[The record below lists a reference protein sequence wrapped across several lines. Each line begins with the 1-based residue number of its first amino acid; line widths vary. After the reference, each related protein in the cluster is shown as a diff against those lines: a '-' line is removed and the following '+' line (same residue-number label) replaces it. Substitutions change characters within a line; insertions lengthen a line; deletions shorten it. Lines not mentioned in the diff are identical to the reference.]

1 MAGKTISTTVNK
13 PVTLGVGGYTSPL
26 TITSS
31 GEILQNPND
40 IAGLTSVAALNVLA
54 ISTGAVIINDGQIR
68 GGEGIYQEN
77 DIGGDGVSMAAA
89 ATLTN
94 ALLILGGAG
103 GSEADDW
110 GSGGAGLV
118 ASAGGVITNTGLVL
132 GGAGGDGGNFA
143 GGNGAAGMVLTGA
156 TLTNSGT
163 GSFDGIEGGAGGGG
177 YDGGYAGTG
186 LAMTNGRATNSSFIA
201 GGQGGNGPGRAGPAG
216 DGVDLAQ
223 GGTLTN
229 LAGGRIVGGGGGA
242 SGETAYAGIGVN
254 VNGQG
259 KAAYLANAGTI
270 TGGAGAAG
278 VYLYSNDFGSSE
290 GGGGGGTGVLL
301 QGTLSR
307 FVNTGTVFGGAGGAA
322 KGTMAQY
329 FYAGGQGAVGLQ
341 VLVGVTASNGGEIA
355 GGAGGYGTNA
365 GGGGGAGVEVTGAV
379 SNKVIQYAAFYN
391 LRGATVRAGANG
403 GTSSHGTIDSSLDQS
418 VGVFARYA
426 RIHNAGYIYGGAG
439 NQGVYLFSS
448 YLQNSGDIFGGTGAY
463 GIYLTDGRMENLRGG
478 GIYGG
483 VADVGGTLTN
493 YGYITGNPGA
503 TAGVG
508 VNLFVGVLV
517 NGGIISGGVID
528 GTSQT
533 GDAVDCTDAATVVV
547 APGARFYGNVV
558 GYTGGAGSVLEVTGG
573 GGDRLS
579 GVGTQFTG
587 FNTVSFATDAAWT
600 ISGDVAGL
608 ASGQAIDGFGLG
620 DGIVLTGVAEQGA
633 ALSGTQ
639 LDLIVGGSKDYL
651 QFSNYLST
659 AGVLLVTNDG
669 TNTTLSQNATVTNA
683 TAANYGLAL
692 VMQGG
697 VANKLVIGYK
707 SELTVSSGGQV
718 KGLEIGNTGYG
729 IVYTG
734 GFVSNVLLNTGSYLA
749 VTQGGTVSGAT
760 VHAGGVLDLQDLA
773 VGSNVTLVGGELLD
787 QGAKLTGKVSFAA
800 GHGVLDIEQTNMPTT
815 EIFGFAVGDK
825 IILSDA
831 AASSGKVKV
840 SKAGVVTIT
849 AGGKT
854 YKLNISGAKVGA
866 TNYKFANDTLTET
879 KKTTAAFLRPETGAA
894 APSATALPALSS
906 AGAYP
911 LITAAARQAG
921 AGIWLPGGLVQESWR
936 PAQDAF
942 AAMVTFQS

>member
-1 MAGKTISTTVNK
+1 VAGKTISTTVNK

-26 TITSS
+26 TITST
-31 GEILQNPND
+31 GEIQQNPND

-54 ISTGAVIINDGQIR
+54 ISAGAIIVNDGQIR

-103 GSEADDW
+103 GTANGNW

-132 GGAGGDGGNFA
+132 GGAGGDGGDLL
-143 GGNGAAGMVLTGA
+143 GGSGGAGMVLTGA

-163 GSFDGIEGGAGGGG
+163 LSFDGIEGGAGGGG
-177 YDGGYAGTG
+177 YDGGYGGAG
-186 LAMTNGRATNSSFIA
+186 LAMTNSRATNSSFIG
-201 GGQGGNGPGRAGPAG
+201 GGQGGNGPGRAGLAG
-216 DGVDLAQ
+216 DGVDLAG

-229 LAGGRIVGGGGGA
+229 LAGGRILGGGSGA
-242 SGETAYAGIGVN
+242 SVETTYGGIGVN

-270 TGGAGAAG
+270 TGGAGAPG
-278 VYLYSNDFGSSE
+278 VYPSDNE
-290 GGGGGGTGVLL
+290 VGGGGGTGVLL
-301 QGTLSR
+301 QGTLTS
-307 FVNTGTVFGGAGGAA
+307 FLNTGTVFGGAGGAA
-322 KGTMAQY
+322 TGSKAQSY
-329 FYAGGQGAVGLQ
+329 YVGGYGAVGLE
-341 VLVGVTASNGGEIA
+341 VLTGVTATNEGEIA
-355 GGAGGYGTNA
+355 GGAGGYGSNA
-365 GGGGGAGVEVTGAV
+365 AGIGGVGVEVTGNV

-391 LRGATVRAGANG
+391 LRGATVRAGADG
-403 GTSSHGTIDSSLDQS
+403 GTSSHGTIESAPDQS

-426 RIHNAGYIYGGAG
+426 QIYNAGYIYGGAG
-439 NQGVYLFSS
+439 NQGVNLFGS
-448 YLQNSGDIFGGTGAY
+448 YLQNSGDIFGGTGGAY
-463 GIYLTDGRMENLRGG
+463 GIYLAGGRAVNLRGG

-483 VADVGGTLTN
+483 VADVGGALTN

-503 TAGVG
+503 SAGVG
-508 VNLFVGVLV
+508 VNLFGGVLI

-533 GDAVDCTDAATVVV
+533 GDAVDCTDAATVVA

-558 GYTGGAGSVLEVTGG
+558 DYTGGAGSVLEVTGA

-587 FNTVSFATDAAWT
+587 FNTVSFATGAAWT

-608 ASGQAIDGFGLG
+608 ASGQVIDGFGLG

-633 ALSGTQ
+633 ALVGTQ
-639 LDLIVGGSKDYL
+639 LDLFVGSSTDYL
-651 QFSNYLST
+651 DFSSYLST

-697 VANKLVIGYK
+697 VANKLVIGYQ
-707 SELTVSSGGQV
+707 SQLTVSSGGQV

-729 IVYTG
+729 NVFTG

-749 VTQGGTVSGAT
+749 VLQGGTLSGAT
-760 VHAGGVLDLQDLA
+760 VQAGGVLDLQDLA
-773 VGSNVTLVGGELLD
+773 VASNVTLAGGELLD

-800 GHGVLDIEQTNMPTT
+800 GPGVLDIEQTNMPTT

-879 KKTTAAFLRPETGAA
+879 KKATAAFLRPEAGAA
-894 APSATALPALSS
+894 APSANALPALSS

-921 AGIWLPGGLVQESWR
+921 AGIWLHGGLVQEPWR